1 MILGKI
7 VLIYIVIHKEDI
19 YGAVK
24 RKEEI
29 LKRVTGGKCAAN
41 GGSVSALP

>member
-1 MILGKI
+1 M
-7 VLIYIVIHKEDI
+7 LIYIVIHKEDI

-29 LKRVTGGKCAAN
+29 LKRVTGGEYAEN
-41 GGSVSALP
+41 GGSVSVLP